1 MMTENRRIKD
11 IDDMFATRALAA
23 HLRRPLATKRSSRS
37 SSSCTARSSTVVR
50 DFLQDEAFAGQD
62 KGYLK
67 ARPLDYRRHGK
78 EAAAHALRGI
88 PVRDHHAALRDPL
101 DDHDQ
106 QPPAG
111 ELGRTRR

>member
-50 DFLQDEAFAGQD
+50 DFLQD

-106 QPPAG
+106 QPPA
-111 ELGRTRR
+111 